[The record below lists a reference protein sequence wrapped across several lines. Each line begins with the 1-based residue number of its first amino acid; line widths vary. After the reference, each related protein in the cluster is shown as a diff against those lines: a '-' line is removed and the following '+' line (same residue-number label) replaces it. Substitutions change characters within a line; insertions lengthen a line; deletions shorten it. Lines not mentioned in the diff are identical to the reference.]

1 LKKKCVAD
9 IKDRDLV
16 DSVFLVKDKILAMA
30 KNGKPY
36 LTLKLMDKSGEV
48 DAKVWDNADEVATF
62 FDKNDFLHVH
72 AKASI
77 YLGKMQ
83 LILSS
88 LKRVPEE
95 AVDLADFLPET
106 DRDINLM
113 VEELRALVASL
124 SDPDLK
130 RLLNA
135 FFEEP
140 ELLAQYRVAPAAK
153 GMHHVYLGGLLEHS
167 LAVAK
172 LVDAMV
178 PLYEGLNRDLLVAGA
193 LLHDVGKV
201 REMTYLRAFDYSDE
215 GKLIGHITIGVE
227 MVQQRISAL
236 PGFPVELGMLLKHM
250 LLSHH
255 GQYEYGSPKRP
266 KTMEATILNYLDDLD
281 SKINGIRTHI
291 RKEPDNPSRWTSY
304 HRLYDRYFF
313 KENCLHAE
321 EQSGYPDETPELVA
335 PASTEPAV
343 QQEAQPALQTVAHP
357 AAQPAAHQ
365 PAAHQ
370 PAAQRGAPAS
380 AGGDARKSFSNSP
393 FAALKNDNLDPH

>member
-1 LKKKCVAD
+1 MKKKCVAD
-9 IKDRDLV
+9 IRDRDMV
-16 DSVFLVKDKILAMA
+16 DAVFLVREKILAMA

-36 LTLKLMDKSGEV
+36 LTLKLMDKTGEV
-48 DAKVWDNADEVATF
+48 DAKVWDNADEVGTH
-62 FDKNDFLHVH
+62 FDKNDFLAVR
-72 AKASI
+72 AKASV

-83 LILSS
+83 LILSD

-95 AVDLADFLPET
+95 EVELADFLPET

-113 VEELRALVASL
+113 VEELQALVASL
-124 SDPDLK
+124 KDPDLK

-135 FFEEP
+135 FFEDP
-140 ELLAQYRVAPAAK
+140 ALMALYRVAPAAK

-172 LVDAMV
+172 LVDAMI
-178 PLYEGLNRDLLVAGA
+178 PLYQGLNRDLLVAGA

-201 REMTYLRAFDYSDE
+201 REMTYVRSFDYSDE

-227 MVQQRISAL
+227 MLQERISAL
-236 PGFPVELGMLLKHM
+236 PGFPPELGMLLKHM

-313 KENCLHAE
+313 KENCLQGE
-321 EQSGYPDETPELVA
+321 EPQIETVPFPEPVEPVA
-335 PASTEPAV
+335 PAARPAAASPEPARRD
-343 QQEAQPALQTVAHP
+343 E
-357 AAQPAAHQ
+357 
-365 PAAHQ
+365 
-370 PAAQRGAPAS
+370 G
-380 AGGDARKSFSNSP
+380 RKSFSNSP
-393 FAALKNDNLDPH
+393 FAGLKNS

>member
-1 LKKKCVAD
+1 MKKKSVAE
-9 IKDRDLV
+9 IKDRDQV
-16 DSVFLVKDKILAMA
+16 ESIFLVKDKVMAMA

-36 LTLKLMDKSGEV
+36 LNLKLMDKTGEV
-48 DAKVWDNADEVATF
+48 DAKVWDNADEIAEM
-62 FDKNDFLHVH
+62 FDKNDFLAVR
-72 AKASI
+72 AKASV

-83 LILSS
+83 LILSEM
-88 LKRVPEE
+88 KRVPEE
-95 AVDLADFLPET
+95 SVDLADFLPET
-106 DRDINLM
+106 DRDINVM
-113 VEELRALVASL
+113 VGELYALVGSL
-124 SDPDLK
+124 TDPDLK

-135 FFEEP
+135 FFQDT

-178 PLYEGLNRDLLVAGA
+178 PLYEGLNRDLLVTGA
-193 LLHDVGKV
+193 LLHDIGKV

-227 MVQQRISAL
+227 MVQERISQL
-236 PGFPVELGMLLKHM
+236 PGFPFELGMLLKHM

-321 EQSGYPDETPELVA
+321 ELEECIEELPESFAA
-335 PASTEPAV
+335 PAGRPEPLAAPVQAEGVRTQPAV
-343 QQEAQPALQTVAHP
+343 PQD
-357 AAQPAAHQ
+357 
-365 PAAHQ
+365 
-370 PAAQRGAPAS
+370 AQRTQSAPQRT
-380 AGGDARKSFSNSP
+380 DAERKSFSNNP
-393 FAALKNDNLDPH
+393 FAALKNENLDLF